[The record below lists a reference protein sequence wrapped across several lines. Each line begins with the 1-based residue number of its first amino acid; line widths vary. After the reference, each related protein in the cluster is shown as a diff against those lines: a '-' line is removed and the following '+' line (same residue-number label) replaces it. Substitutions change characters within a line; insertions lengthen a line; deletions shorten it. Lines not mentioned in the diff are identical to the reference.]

1 MTRYNHANIT
11 QPIWRNATSF
21 FLIGPNCIGAK
32 ALETKWMHFFD
43 ANLQYFAKVL
53 KKFNDYGVRSYANVY
68 SSDGNFSALSF
79 FTAETPTML

>member
-21 FLIGPNCIGAK
+21 FLIGPNYIGAK

-53 KKFNDYGVRSYANVY
+53 KKFHDCGVRSYANIEALTV
-68 SSDGNFSALSF
+68 DFSELF
-79 FTAETPTML
+79 WV